1 MKLDRCIIIFLDIIR
16 DRSFLKNAIN
26 LKNYNLVIPDVNVLR
41 AVICVYL
48 SAGFMLGFMLI
59 VVFDIDD
66 WSALSAWV
74 NRYHVEFQYRVLM
87 LSA

>member
-48 SAGFMLGFMLI
+48 SAGFMLI